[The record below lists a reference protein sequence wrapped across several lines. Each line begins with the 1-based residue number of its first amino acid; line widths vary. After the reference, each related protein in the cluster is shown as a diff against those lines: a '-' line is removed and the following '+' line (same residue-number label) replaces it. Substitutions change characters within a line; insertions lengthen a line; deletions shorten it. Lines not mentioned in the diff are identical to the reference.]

1 MSDTTIQA
9 KVTLTSLTVGIF
21 PSTRI
26 LYLHEYNET
35 IPIGRSSKNP
45 LKHLVAAA
53 DNCWVDSDVVSR
65 DHAQLK
71 FDADVETIFIE
82 DTMSMH
88 GTRINNK
95 QIPKN
100 DPIPLANNDVVS
112 LGAEVKRGIEVYP
125 ECRFRVN
132 FELLPYIPSTGRTYQ
147 LLSDDEDEDDSF
159 EISDDECYDIG
170 PVEIS
175 DDDEEIPRKDSV
187 STSTSESK
195 ANEMTGGLDATL
207 DDDVVEIDPTAYK
220 ASTLPTKAESS
231 FQAAVESVNEP
242 VDISDSD
249 DESIASSD
257 CEPSER
263 PIGRGTSV
271 DITFESAHLRASI
284 EADDYNQEGSGNSGD
299 EDLDAVSVADSWLE
313 SDHSDDGNEESE
325 DIGGFLDDAIVAA
338 YEVPSSSFDK
348 CELPR
353 YDPPTEDHPQ
363 WPKAKSTTQLPQFNG
378 AMAPTAQAPL
388 APMFSPVASVEPATL
403 KPLDLEIDLPQT
415 RAQPLSMPSPSDAAL
430 KGGRVTTP
438 PWRTEKQEFLAARV
452 DNRAR
457 ARPHWMD
464 VGPME
469 NAATNGEL
477 AAASGSFGGVVSQS
491 NGYNQQKKP
500 DFDSNGIVS
509 EGIVSLREKPS
520 VQAMLLESPREP
532 PLKRKR
538 DEMTIDEPVRV
549 TTVPETMQS
558 TVSARNIKAI
568 SDARA
573 MRRAQAETAVS
584 AYNNATRTTD
594 LAVATLPNVLTKVTN
609 LAPAA
614 KSTAVL
620 ASAPTTSTTPATA
633 IDLTQQDQEPPAKR
647 QKQDETKA
655 AKRLAFATF
664 GGFMAG
670 AGLFVV
676 LVATAPNFGAVV

>member
-1 MSDTTIQA
+1 MPLPCEFRATAIY
-9 KVTLTSLTVGIF
+9 VGLPAHSF
-21 PSTRI
+21 
-26 LYLHEYNET
+26 
-35 IPIGRSSKNP
+35 
-45 LKHLVAAA
+45 
-53 DNCWVDSDVVSR
+53 
-65 DHAQLK
+65 HALRL
-71 FDADVETIFIE
+71 ICN
-82 DTMSMH
+82 S
-88 GTRINNK
+88 
-95 QIPKN
+95 
-100 DPIPLANNDVVS
+100 
-112 LGAEVKRGIEVYP
+112 
-125 ECRFRVN
+125 
-132 FELLPYIPSTGRTYQ
+132 PSTGRTYQ

-187 STSTSESK
+187 STSTPESK
-195 ANEMTGGLDATL
+195 ANEMTGGFDATL

-231 FQAAVESVNEP
+231 FQATVESVNEP

-271 DITFESAHLRASI
+271 DITLETAHLRASI

-299 EDLDAVSVADSWLE
+299 EDLDAVSLADSWLE

-325 DIGGFLDDAIVAA
+325 DIGGFLNDAIVAA
-338 YEVPSSSFDK
+338 YEVPSSNFDN

-353 YDPPTEDHPQ
+353 YDPPTEDHPH

-378 AMAPTAQAPL
+378 AMPPTSQAPL

-403 KPLDLEIDLPQT
+403 KPLDLGIDLPQT

-457 ARPHWMD
+457 VSPHWMD
-464 VGPME
+464 VGPIE
-469 NAATNGEL
+469 NAAMNGQL
-477 AAASGSFGGVVSQS
+477 AAASGSYGGVVSQS

-500 DFDSNGIVS
+500 DFDINGMVS
-509 EGIVSLREKPS
+509 EGVVSLREKPS

-538 DEMTIDEPVRV
+538 DEMTVDEHVRV
-549 TTVPETMQS
+549 TTVPETIQPAD
-558 TVSARNIKAI
+558 SARTIKAI

-584 AYNNATRTTD
+584 AYNNISKTT
-594 LAVATLPNVLTKVTN
+594 AMTVTALPNAPAKAN
-609 LAPAA
+609 SLAPTA
-614 KSTAVL
+614 KSTPAL
-620 ASAPTTSTTPATA
+620 TSTPTTATASATTV
-633 IDLTQQDQEPPAKR
+633 DLTQEDQEPPAKR
-647 QKQDETKA
+647 QKQEETKA

-664 GGFMAG
+664 GGFIAG
-670 AGLFVV
+670 AGLFVA